1 LPGWVCPLPRP
12 KTARPAAAADRHTR
26 PGAGIIVT
34 MSGQPTDPDRLSP
47 ELQLT
52 EERFNDLLRL
62 TADWLWEQDAEL
74 RFSWFSSNYSQGGAD
89 HKSYVGVKRWDLPL
103 EVPADVLAEHQ
114 AQLAAHQPFRDL
126 EYRITTLDGKKRWY
140 SISGLPLF
148 AQGVFTGYRGTG
160 REITQ
165 RKMLE
170 EELQRQLARFGDLVE
185 LSADWVWE
193 QDADLRFTYFSSGL
207 ERSGVGMNQYL
218 GLQRWDLPI
227 DFTPAQWEEHK
238 ALLRAHQPFR
248 NIQYRVR
255 RADGDYNWFE
265 NSGVPVFEDGQFVGY
280 RGIGRD
286 ITPRK
291 RMEAELL
298 RHRDHLAEMVDSQ
311 TADLL
316 RAKEAA
322 ERANQSK
329 SEFLSNMS
337 HELRTPLHAVLA
349 FARLGLMR
357 IGSGDAEK
365 LKEYFELIRASG
377 NTLLEMVEQLL
388 DLSKLETG
396 NAYFSLAAVDLRQRV
411 EAVQG
416 ELSAL
421 LESKQL
427 TLSMHDEA
435 NGACVLGDAKRI
447 DQLLRN
453 LIGNA
458 IKFAPAQSAIE
469 VGIAPATLPRGRRQG
484 DIGVQPAV
492 QLVVADAG
500 IGIPEAELETIFE
513 KFTQS
518 SRTRDGAGGSGLG
531 LAICREIVQAHRGM
545 IRAVNRQEGG
555 AAFEVLLPQASQS
568 PA

>member
-1 LPGWVCPLPRP
+1 
-12 KTARPAAAADRHTR
+12 
-26 PGAGIIVT
+26 
-34 MSGQPTDPDRLSP
+34 MSVPPDDPDRLSP
-47 ELQLT
+47 ESQLT
-52 EERFNDLLRL
+52 EERFNDLLHL

-89 HKSYVGVKRWDLPL
+89 HKSYIGVKRWELPL
-103 EVPADVLAEHQ
+103 EVPAAVLAAHQ
-114 AQLAAHQPFRDL
+114 AQLAAHEPFRDL
-126 EYRITTLDGKKRWY
+126 EYRITTLDGQKRWY

-170 EELQRQLARFGDLVE
+170 EELQRQLMRFGDLVE

-207 ERSGVGMNQYL
+207 ERSGVGMRQYL
-218 GLQRWDLPI
+218 GLHRWDLPI
-227 DFTPAQWEEHK
+227 DYTPAQWEEHR

-248 NIQYRVR
+248 NIQYRVKR
-255 RADGDYNWFE
+255 SDGDYNWFE
-265 NSGVPVFEDGQFVGY
+265 NSGVPIFENGQFAGY

-286 ITPRK
+286 ITQRK
-291 RMEAELL
+291 RLEAELL
-298 RHRDHLAEMVDSQ
+298 HHRDHLAEMVESQ

-322 ERANQSK
+322 ERANHAK
-329 SEFLSNMS
+329 SNFLSNMS

-349 FARLGLMR
+349 FARLGHMR
-357 IGSGDAEK
+357 AVGADAAK
-365 LKEYFELIRASG
+365 LKEYFELIRGSG
-377 NTLLEMVEQLL
+377 NTLLAMVEQLL
-388 DLSKLETG
+388 DLSRLESG
-396 NAYFSLAAVDLRQRV
+396 NAYFALAPVSLGQRV
-411 EAVQG
+411 EAVSG
-416 ELSAL
+416 ELAAL
-421 LESKQL
+421 LETNQL
-427 TLSMHDEA
+427 TLTLHDEA
-435 NGACVLGDAKRI
+435 GEARVIGDAKHL

-458 IKFAPAQSAIE
+458 IKFAPAHSVIQVE
-469 VGIAPATLPRGRRQG
+469 IATATLPHGRRLG
-484 DIGVQPAV
+484 DVGVLPAV
-492 QLVVADAG
+492 RLVVADAG
-500 IGIPEAELETIFE
+500 VGIPEAELESIFE

-518 SRTRDGAGGSGLG
+518 SLTRDGAGGTGLG

>member
-1 LPGWVCPLPRP
+1 
-12 KTARPAAAADRHTR
+12 
-26 PGAGIIVT
+26 
-34 MSGQPTDPDRLSP
+34 MSVPPDDPDRHSP
-47 ELQLT
+47 ESQLA

-89 HKSYVGVKRWDLPL
+89 HKSYIGVKRWDLPL
-103 EVPADVLAEHQ
+103 ELPAAVLATHQ

-126 EYRITTLDGKKRWY
+126 EYRITTLDGQKRWY

-148 AQGVFTGYRGTG
+148 ANGVFAGYRGTG

-170 EELQRQLARFGDLVE
+170 NELQRQLVRFGDLME

-207 ERSGVGMNQYL
+207 ERSGVGMHQYL

-227 DFTPAQWEEHK
+227 EMTPAQWEEHK
-238 ALLRAHQPFR
+238 ATLRVRQSFR

-255 RADGDYNWFE
+255 RADGGFNWFE
-265 NSGVPVFEDGQFVGY
+265 NSGVPIFENGKFVGY

-286 ITPRK
+286 ITQRK
-291 RMEAELL
+291 AMEAELL
-298 RHRDHLAEMVDSQ
+298 RHRDHLAEMVESQ
-311 TADLL
+311 TTDLL

-322 ERANQSK
+322 ERANQAK
-329 SEFLSNMS
+329 SDFLSNMS

-357 IGSGDAEK
+357 AGSGDIVK
-365 LKEYFELIRASG
+365 LKEYFELIRGSG

-388 DLSKLETG
+388 DLSKLESG
-396 NAYFSLAAVDLRQRV
+396 NTSFTLVAVDLRLRV
-411 EAVQG
+411 EAVRC
-416 ELSAL
+416 ELAAL

-427 TLSMHDEA
+427 SLALQDA
-435 NGACVLGDAKRI
+435 AGGARILGDEKRI

-453 LIGNA
+453 LIRNA
-458 IKFAPAQSAIE
+458 NKFPPARSTIA
-469 VGIAPATLPRGRRQG
+469 VALAPATLPRGRRAG
-484 DIGVQPAV
+484 DVGVQPAV

-500 IGIPEAELETIFE
+500 VGIPEAELETIFE

-518 SRTRDGAGGSGLG
+518 SLTRDGAGGSGLG

-545 IRAVNRQEGG
+545 IRAINRQEGG

-568 PA
+568 SA